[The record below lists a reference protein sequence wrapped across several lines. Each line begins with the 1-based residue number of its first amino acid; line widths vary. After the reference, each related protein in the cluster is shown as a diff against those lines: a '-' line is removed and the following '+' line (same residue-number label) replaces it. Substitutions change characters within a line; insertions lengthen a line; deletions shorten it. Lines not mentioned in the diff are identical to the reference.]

1 MDKILNHPRSQRVAD
16 VSAMLFYNLSNGILG
31 QGDYFSPDLS
41 ITMMNF
47 VTDKFTKNL
56 NSIEPFKKNVLVRDD
71 VQKVFRYLLSFWE
84 GNNKK

>member
-1 MDKILNHPRSQRVAD
+1 MDKILDHSRSQRVED
-16 VSAMLFYNLSNGILG
+16 VSTRLFYNRSNGIIG
-31 QGDYFSPDLS
+31 QNDYISPDLS

-47 VTDKFTKNL
+47 VTDKFTQKL

-84 GNNKK
+84 GDN